1 MNNEMMPLVGFLLL
15 SEDLQKQ
22 SNKIIQEF
30 KNRSLQPE
38 NSIQSD
44 RIIQEVKRGS
54 LQAEDLDKQS
64 DKIIKEVG
72 SNKDVKK
79 IADELVTNLSGLIKA
94 DKEFQENQSKK
105 IDSLNDSIT
114 YLKQK
119 IEDITEKLS
128 GTSPYDRTQADN
140 TSTGK
145 EIKKSS
151 KK

>member
-79 IADELVTNLSGLIKA
+79 IADELVTNLSGLIKT

-119 IEDITEKLS
+119 IEDIIEKLS